1 MSALLLLSGAHRSDQ
16 HAHRLE
22 KAAGRQYLPD
32 RQSMRELYG
41 RLRKLDDGLKP
52 LSTTGLMELPVL
64 ALIGPSGDD

>member
-1 MSALLLLSGAHRSDQ
+1 
-16 HAHRLE
+16 LE

-52 LSTTGLMELPVL
+52 LSTTGLMELPCWH
-64 ALIGPSGDD
+64 